1 MKWIGKALGG
11 GLGLLAGGPLGAAL
25 GVLVGH
31 QIDEQGASAAARK
44 ASMDTGISAAEIG
57 ARFFRAT
64 FQVMGHVAKADG
76 RVSEREIAA
85 ARSVMDDFRLDAEQI
100 AAAIACFN
108 TGKQSDFDMTLA
120 VMALRRTCANRPD
133 LLHVFLEIQLRVAI
147 VATDLRGPER
157 GILTRMATMLGVGGM
172 EFAHLESVLRLRYGS
187 ARRGAGGAG
196 AGSGR
201 NASSANDIA
210 QAYEVLEVAS
220 SASDVEIS
228 KAYRR
233 QLSRHHPDKLK
244 SNGLPESM
252 MEHAKQRTQQIIE
265 AWDLIRERRGIK

>member
-1 MKWIGKALGG
+1 MPLFYQGVAPSISRERAKEALARV
-11 GLGLLAGGPLGAAL
+11 GLA
-25 GVLVGH
+25 
-31 QIDEQGASAAARK
+31 D
-44 ASMDTGISAAEIG
+44 
-57 ARFFRAT
+57 RA
-64 FQVMGHVAKADG
+64 
-76 RVSEREIAA
+76 
-85 ARSVMDDFRLDAEQI
+85 
-100 AAAIACFN
+100 
-108 TGKQSDFDMTLA
+108 GKQSAFDLTSA

-157 GILTRMATMLGVGGM
+157 GILTRMASMLGVGGM

-196 AGSGR
+196 AGSAGR
-201 NASSANDIA
+201 SASSANDIA
-210 QAYEVLEVAS
+210 QAYEVLEVTS
-220 SASDVEIS
+220 SASDEEVS